1 MRRAGKVLGA
11 VAAVAVVGIAWGA
24 APAVPEPG
32 APATGARAAPT
43 SVVLGYYQCIRSEVG
58 KVDAFMAEVQ
68 APLMDA
74 LVREG
79 LWLRWSWLTH
89 RYGDEWNRVIVYEAP
104 DLQTHL
110 RASAELTRRLAE
122 AHPGPNPFV
131 QFCDAHKDNL
141 YTRTLP

>member
-1 MRRAGKVLGA
+1 
-11 VAAVAVVGIAWGA
+11 
-24 APAVPEPG
+24 
-32 APATGARAAPT
+32 
-43 SVVLGYYQCIRSEVG
+43 VVLGYYQCTRADVA

-74 LVREG
+74 VVREG
-79 LWLRWSWLTH
+79 LWLRWSYLTH

-104 DLQTHL
+104 DLETHL
-110 RASAELTRRLAE
+110 RASAELTRRLADV
-122 AHPGPNPFV
+122 HPGPNPFV

>member
-1 MRRAGKVLGA
+1 VL
-11 VAAVAVVGIAWGA
+11 AAVVAGAAATWDATSAGAPA
-24 APAVPEPG
+24 APA
-32 APATGARAAPT
+32 TPT
-43 SVVLGYYQCIRSEVG
+43 SVVLGSYQCIRSEVA

-104 DLQTHL
+104 DLETHI

-131 QFCDAHKDNL
+131 QYCDAHKDNL

>member
-1 MRRAGKVLGA
+1 MM
-11 VAAVAVVGIAWGA
+11 AVVAGA
-24 APAVPEPG
+24 AATWDAASAGSPA
-32 APATGARAAPT
+32 RRAPT
-43 SVVLGYYQCIRSEVG
+43 SVVLGSYQCIRSEVG
-58 KVDAFMAEVQ
+58 KVDAFMADVQ

-79 LWLRWSWLTH
+79 LWLDWSYLTH

-104 DLQTHL
+104 DLETHM